1 MAFDYESLIQ
11 RFFLDLSSFSP
22 LAHKPRLQ
30 KQNLLEIMNHAKKNL
45 QKIISKLQGGS
56 DRSFITSITKGIGLN
71 I

>member
-1 MAFDYESLIQ
+1 MNKFKRLYGLCLWALNSQILSRLKNIESFRNYESC
-11 RFFLDLSSFSP
+11 
-22 LAHKPRLQ
+22 Q
-30 KQNLLEIMNHAKKNL
+30 KNQ